1 MTIDLGRG
9 TVRDTRSASGMAEFL
24 ATPLA
29 SMIVLMALGVVLV
42 AVGFYVIGRVRG
54 AMRRT
59 DPQTSEWL
67 SKFKELNAKGELSD
81 EEYRTIKSVL
91 AERLQRELKDT
102 SESG

>member
-29 SMIVLMALGVVLV
+29 SMIVLMALGVMLV
-42 AVGFYVIGRVRG
+42 AVGFYVIGRVRA

-67 SKFKELNAKGELSD
+67 TKFEELNAKGELSD
-81 EEYRTIKSVL
+81 EEYRTIKAML
-91 AERLQRELKDT
+91 AERFQQELKGTDQQR
-102 SESG
+102 